1 MVKIDS
7 DIDGALSDEE
17 SDSSSIEDDE
27 EEYGADDKYELTKEN
42 IEKNLETVAAN
53 NSDNESNKDNDNDN
67 DEDILSDI
75 SKNDYDEDSYHNVT
89 KFINTL
95 NNDSN
100 IKTFASR
107 NYITGEDRITK
118 NILSK
123 YEFVRIIGERT
134 KQLIMGAKPLVSAK
148 STMTHKEIALMELKN
163 KKLPFK
169 IVRQLPNEK
178 YELWLVDELEIKYLI
193 NIN

>member
-7 DIDGALSDEE
+7 DIDSALSDEE
-17 SDSSSIEDDE
+17 NDSSSIEDDE
-27 EEYGADDKYELTKEN
+27 EEYDEDDKYELTKEN
-42 IEKNLETVAAN
+42 IEKNLETVVANN
-53 NSDNESNKDNDNDN
+53 NSDNESNKDNDND
-67 DEDILSDI
+67 EDVLSDI

-95 NNDSN
+95 NNDSD
-100 IKTFASR
+100 IKTFASK

-134 KQLIMGAKPLVSAK
+134 KQLVMGAKPLVSTK

-178 YELWLVDELEIKYLI
+178 YELWLVEELEIKYLI